1 MNKIYFM
8 QTKSGKYDNRDEN
21 RRYID
26 VLECDLAHASKLIDK
41 SDTDYI
47 VEVDDNLEL
56 LNIVP
61 RLSGRLHLSRVIVV
75 GSMNKDYYFGDK
87 HLVSPVEE
95 IK

>member
-26 VLECDLAHASKLIDK
+26 VLECELAHASKLVDNI
-41 SDTDYI
+41 DTDYI